1 MYEVCKVSC
10 YNTDKLM
17 ILHQSKQY
25 LLTEGGVSWQ
35 MAISGFDPTDDPR
48 VQLALVTR
56 DLRHAEE
63 KIRQIEGTLAQAH
76 TDLGRKESEISHL
89 RDEREDLKL
98 KLELA
103 KRDLKHLQEDN
114 SSKSKASRERA
125 INATLLLAFASGFT
139 GYGINLLTQ
148 TPSNVTGIALLAIAI
163 ILYWIGAR
171 STALLA

>member
-1 MYEVCKVSC
+1 
-10 YNTDKLM
+10 
-17 ILHQSKQY
+17 
-25 LLTEGGVSWQ
+25 
-35 MAISGFDPTDDPR
+35 MAISESDPIDDPR
-48 VQLALVTR
+48 VQLALATR
-56 DLRHAEE
+56 DLKHTEE
-63 KIRQIEGTLAQAH
+63 KVRQLEGTLAQAH
-76 TDLGRKESEISHL
+76 IDLGRKETEISHL
-89 RDEREDLKL
+89 RDECEALRL

-103 KRDLKHLQEDN
+103 KRDLKHLQEGN

-148 TPSNVTGIALLAIAI
+148 TPSNLIGIALVAIAI

>member
-1 MYEVCKVSC
+1 
-10 YNTDKLM
+10 
-17 ILHQSKQY
+17 
-25 LLTEGGVSWQ
+25 
-35 MAISGFDPTDDPR
+35 MAISDSDPTDDPR

-63 KIRQIEGTLAQAH
+63 RIRQLEGTLAQAY
-76 TDLGRKESEISHL
+76 TNLGRKETEFNQL
-89 RDEREDLKL
+89 KDECEDLRL

-103 KRDLKHLQEDN
+103 KRDLKHLQEDSN
-114 SSKSKASRERA
+114 SKSKVSRERA
-125 INATLLLAFASGFT
+125 VNATLLLALASGFT

-148 TPSNVTGIALLAIAI
+148 TPSNSAGIALLAIAI

>member
-1 MYEVCKVSC
+1 
-10 YNTDKLM
+10 
-17 ILHQSKQY
+17 
-25 LLTEGGVSWQ
+25 
-35 MAISGFDPTDDPR
+35 MATSGFDLTDDPR

-63 KIRQIEGTLAQAH
+63 RIRQLEGTLVQAY
-76 TDLGRKESEISHL
+76 TNLGRKETEINQLKDECEYL
-89 RDEREDLKL
+89 RL

-125 INATLLLAFASGFT
+125 VNATLLLALASGCT
-139 GYGINLLTQ
+139 GFGINLLTQ
-148 TPSNVTGIALLAIAI
+148 TPSNPAGIALLAIAI